1 MTDRR
6 QFAKIALAGATAA
19 ATIRTGSAKLTP
31 IPPGVKIGANSVP
44 ASEDNFRYLKQ
55 LGVTWVSIAPQ
66 APYDAESFIKQREL
80 WEKNGFKIYNSGSGQ
95 GPSGSLHNMEEV
107 TLNLPGRDDDHECPW
122 LP

>member
-6 QFAKIALAGATAA
+6 QFAKVALAGAAAA

-31 IPPGVKIGANSVP
+31 IPPGVKIEANSVP

-55 LGVTWVSIAPQ
+55 LGVTWVSVAPQ

-80 WEKNGFKIYNSGSGQ
+80 WRRTDSRYTTVAAVKARAAASTSC
-95 GPSGSLHNMEEV
+95 L
-107 TLNLPGRDDDHECPW
+107 R
-122 LP
+122 

>member
-19 ATIRTGSAKLTP
+19 ATIRKGSAKLTP

-55 LGVTWVSIAPQ
+55 LGVTWVSIAP
-66 APYDAESFIKQREL
+66 
-80 WEKNGFKIYNSGSGQ
+80 
-95 GPSGSLHNMEEV
+95 GPALVKLFQPAVVPSVWTTSSSSLAS
-107 TLNLPGRDDDHECPW
+107 L
-122 LP
+122 